1 MAGHSSNKP
10 LLYVI
15 TAREIAHQNSLKDI
29 QVQYSNMGGNL
40 MVSLGPQVSFTLYHY
55 FESMCNQDT
64 SVFNKESVH
73 IMHIV
78 E

>member
-1 MAGHSSNKP
+1 MQSQPEKLHTKQHSLN
-10 LLYVI
+10 
-15 TAREIAHQNSLKDI
+15 DI

-40 MVSLGPQVSFTLYHY
+40 MVSLGPQVSITLDHY
-55 FESMCNQDT
+55 FENMCNQDT